1 MQEQLLLTPE
11 SISDHF
17 KSNYSEIKK
26 PLTNDGFE
34 QHLHFLTAR
43 FQITRHGNLARN
55 QLDEFGK
62 FYFRL
67 SRQLLGNN
75 LNRKRRQ
82 LPLCYAF
89 ADADGSRSGASDIFN
104 CEMPH
109 VHAIILV
116 QTKFQT
122 KFENAF
128 TAASLDLLFPLK
140 SINIERFCP
149 TKGSVENL
157 ISYCMKGYRQARRSH
172 FQRDD
177 LWAVF
182 PR

>member
-1 MQEQLLLTPE
+1 MQKQLSVTPE

-17 KSNYSEIKK
+17 KSYYKIQK
-26 PLTNDGFE
+26 PLANDTFDK
-34 QHLHFLTAR
+34 HLYFLTAR
-43 FQITRHGNLARN
+43 FQITHHGNLARS

-62 FYFRL
+62 LYFRL
-67 SRQLLGNN
+67 AQQLLGNN

-82 LPLCYAF
+82 HPLCYAF
-89 ADADGSRSGASDIFN
+89 VDAEGSRSGTSDIFN

-109 VHAIILV
+109 VHAAILIPS
-116 QTKFQT
+116 KFHD
-122 KFENAF
+122 KFESAF
-128 TAASLDLLFPLK
+128 SAARLDFLFPLK
-140 SINIERFCP
+140 SIHIDRFCP
-149 TKGSVENL
+149 AKGSVENL
-157 ISYCMKGYRQARRSH
+157 ISYCMKGYRQATRSH